1 LENLAMKKFFTHWVP
16 FLISL
21 AMFLYTAWGWITA
34 PMGTPGLVLLAYA
47 GGTFLTGAL
56 TGLLLFRFRGE
67 RSRMGLAADVF
78 YRAL

>member
-1 LENLAMKKFFTHWVP
+1 MKKFFTHWVP

-21 AMFLYTAWGWITA
+21 AMFLYVARGWVTV
-34 PMGTPGLVLLAYA
+34 PMRTPGLVLLAYA
-47 GGTFLTGAL
+47 GGTLLTGVL

-67 RSRMGLAADVF
+67 RSRTGIAADVL